1 MSGKLQKVPLTKRFV
16 AYIIDWFVGS
26 LFISFPMVMYY
37 LYRTND
43 VDNVSNVNIDMINNE
58 FGISITIVVGI
69 ISLFLGAVYYFII
82 PLKNKGKT
90 LGKAAFDFKIVK
102 QNGSDVDFKTL
113 FIRQI
118 VVYLFLEVYL
128 LSMGPLLLH
137 LIELSANINLSF
149 YFLITLIISIISC
162 LMVTFGKN
170 RLAIHDRITKTR
182 VVSIKNTKKDNRI

>member
-37 LYRTND
+37 LYKTND
-43 VDNVSNVNIDMINNE
+43 VDNVSNVNIDIINNE
-58 FGISITIVVGI
+58 FGISITIIIGI
-69 ISLFLGAVYYFII
+69 ISLFLGTVYYFII
-82 PLKNKGKT
+82 PIKNQGKT
-90 LGKAAFDFKIVK
+90 LGKSAFDFKIVK
-102 QNGSDVDFKTL
+102 QDGSDVDFKTL

-118 VVYLFLEVYL
+118 IVYLFLEVYL

-162 LMVTFGKN
+162 LMVTFGKD
-170 RLAIHDRITKTR
+170 RLAIHDRIAKTR
-182 VVSIKNTKKDNRI
+182 VVSIKNKKKDNRI